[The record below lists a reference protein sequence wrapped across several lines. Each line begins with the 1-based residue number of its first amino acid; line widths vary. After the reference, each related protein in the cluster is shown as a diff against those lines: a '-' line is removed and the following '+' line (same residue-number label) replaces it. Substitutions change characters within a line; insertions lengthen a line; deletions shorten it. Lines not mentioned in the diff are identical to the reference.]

1 MSALL
6 EVDGVSRLYS
16 SGSLLARRQI
26 AAVDGVSL
34 RLDEGKPEI
43 VTVIGESGSGKTT
56 LARMVLNMVPP
67 SAGTIRF
74 RGTDLREVRG
84 TRARLD
90 FMRQV
95 QPIFQNPFEAFNP
108 MKRVDRYLFAT
119 ARHMAGLTTPAA
131 IEAEADRALRD
142 VGLSLAEVRRRYPH

>member
-67 SAGTIRF
+67 SSGAIRF
-74 RGTDLREVRG
+74 RGTDLRGVRG
-84 TRARLD
+84 TRAGRC
-90 FMRQV
+90 RGS
-95 QPIFQNPFEAFNP
+95 
-108 MKRVDRYLFAT
+108 
-119 ARHMAGLTTPAA
+119 GL
-131 IEAEADRALRD
+131 
-142 VGLSLAEVRRRYPH
+142 RRCWVAPC